1 MTRYVVTWV
10 IDVYADSPV
19 DAAKEAQTIQR
30 NPESIATVFT
40 VREFG
45 TGEEV
50 MVDAAEGQVILP

>member
-1 MTRYVVTWV
+1 MARYVVTWV
-10 IDVYADSPV
+10 IDIDADSPV

-30 NPESIATVFT
+30 DPSSLATVFT

-45 TGEEV
+45 TGKEV